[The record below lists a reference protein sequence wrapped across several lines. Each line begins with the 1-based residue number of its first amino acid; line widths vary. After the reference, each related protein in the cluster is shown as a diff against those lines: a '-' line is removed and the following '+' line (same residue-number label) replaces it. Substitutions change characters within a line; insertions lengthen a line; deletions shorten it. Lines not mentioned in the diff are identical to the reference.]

1 MENLKTKSRKVNLKK
16 VKYQT
21 PEIDEDR
28 YLLDA
33 DYEQEQTEQT
43 ESWLKSFSG
52 KNEYQMSEMLYAQTW

>member
-33 DYEQEQTEQT
+33 DYEQEEVEKT

-52 KNEYQMSEMLYAQTW
+52 KSEYQMSEMLYAQTW

>member
-1 MENLKTKSRKVNLKK
+1 MENLKIKSRKVNLKK
-16 VKYQT
+16 VKYQI

-33 DYEQEQTEQT
+33 DYEQEEVEKT

-52 KNEYQMSEMLYAQTW
+52 KSEYQMSEMLYAQT